1 MMNIEQAILLYSQSK
16 NADHEKVVAAL
27 NSVEKDLGD
36 DFVYFVNACGCKSQ
50 FTSFVESMDYVT
62 TEWIAKNH
70 SMMVVRYNTEWI
82 AADPERSANYVY
94 AYAFGNGNQCSGDGW
109 KYRRRGALLSLV
121 GRRNYDICSNQ
132 LYGDNRL
139 IEQPWLVEEAQTAVD
154 VAVWFWKYYNCGTY
168 KNNTE
173 KLFKRLNSSNNIDV
187 DVISAESKL
196 HKLQRLIV
204 V

>member
-16 NADHEKVVAAL
+16 SADHEKVVAAL

-62 TEWIAKNH
+62 
-70 SMMVVRYNTEWI
+70 TEWI

-154 VAVWFWKYYNCGTY
+154 VAVWFWKYYN
-168 KNNTE
+168 
-173 KLFKRLNSSNNIDV
+173 SSNNIDV